1 MTGPKESG
9 EPVESGL
16 ALIDYPSQFP
26 LKVFGEDSEELETI
40 VLELVRAR
48 CPQAEHIDV
57 RRRRSKGGKYLA
69 LTLTFTVYSQ
79 KQLEEIY
86 QDLYDCEQ
94 VVMSL

>member
-1 MTGPKESG
+1 MASELESG
-9 EPVESGL
+9 ELAL

-26 LKVFGEDSEELETI
+26 LKVFGNQSDDFEPI
-40 VLELVRAR
+40 VLDLIRAR
-48 CPQAEHIDV
+48 CPQAEHIDI
-57 RRRRSKGGKYLA
+57 RRRPSKGGKYLA

-79 KQLEEIY
+79 QQLEEIY

>member
-1 MTGPKESG
+1 MTAEDDTG
-9 EPVESGL
+9 ESGL
-16 ALIDYPSQFP
+16 GLIEYPSRFP
-26 LKVFGEDSEELETI
+26 LKVLGGHSDEFESV

-57 RRRRSKGGKYLA
+57 RRRSSKGGKYLS

-86 QDLYDCEQ
+86 QDLYDCEH
-94 VVMSL
+94 VVMTL